1 VPSSR
6 DLLLALGAVVALQLD
21 VWLLEEPHGSR
32 AVTAVF
38 AAALGLVLL
47 LRRSHPQA
55 LAVTTSGVLVAQAL
69 ADARLTSMLTS
80 AVVAMV
86 ITASV
91 ALQLP
96 RPRALVA
103 GAALL
108 LGAWADLVVQGS
120 EEHRLA
126 SDLVFT
132 GVVVVGLPWLAGQAV
147 RHHRE
152 RERELEELARQLAAE
167 REHRA
172 ELAVLDER
180 NRIAR
185 EMHDVVAH
193 SVSLM
198 VVQAGAAR
206 RMLDTEPEA
215 SRGALLSVED
225 VGREALAELRRVL
238 GLLRGTSEP
247 VGLRPQP
254 GTAQLGSLVEGTRAS
269 GLAVELEVDGQPR
282 PLQAGVD
289 LAVYRVVQE
298 ALTNA
303 VKHARASRAQV
314 RLVWRPDALDVE
326 VVDDGSAP
334 LVPSQGGHGLV
345 GMRERLT
352 AYGGRLDAG
361 PVDGGGFRV
370 RARIPVEEVAV

>member
-1 VPSSR
+1 MPSLR
-6 DLLLALGAVVALQLD
+6 DLLLAVAAVVALQLD

-32 AVTAVF
+32 AETAVF
-38 AAALGLVLL
+38 AAALGLALL
-47 LRRSHPQA
+47 LRRTHPQA
-55 LAVTTSGVLVAQAL
+55 LALTASGVLVAQAV
-69 ADARLTSMLTS
+69 ADARLTSLLTT

-86 ITASV
+86 VTSSV
-91 ALQLP
+91 ALHLP
-96 RPRALVA
+96 RRRALAA
-103 GAALL
+103 GAVLLVGAWSDLL
-108 LGAWADLVVQGS
+108 LQGS

-132 GVVVVGLPWLAGQAV
+132 GVVVVGLPWTAGQAV
-147 RHHRE
+147 RRHRE
-152 RERELEELARQLAAE
+152 REGELEELARQLAEE
-167 REHRA
+167 RERRA

-206 RMLDTEPEA
+206 RVLDTEPDATRE
-215 SRGALLSVED
+215 ALLSVED

-254 GTAQLGSLVEGTRAS
+254 GTAQLASLVEGTRGS
-269 GLAVELEVDGQPR
+269 GLAVDLHVAGRPR
-282 PLQAGVD
+282 PLQPGVD

-303 VKHARASRAQV
+303 VKHARASRAHV
-314 RLVWRPDALDVE
+314 RLVWQPEALDVE
-326 VVDDGSAP
+326 VVDDGTAA
-334 LVPSQGGHGLV
+334 LVPAQGGHGLV

-361 PVDGGGFRV
+361 PTAGGGFSV
-370 RARIPVEEVAV
+370 RARIPLEGVPV